1 MIISGYVYKFG
12 EKIGNSDLS
21 FDKDAICLWFYEK
34 AICRPTTIFCLPIY
48 PEMYHLY
55 DTADAIGVCRFQIKD
70 DGIYCNMTTLD
81 TPHGRNISSL
91 SDDEI
96 KKNLRFGFQVVYSS
110 GDTKGNKIC
119 KMETFEIPYITL
131 TSSNI
136 KNPVEE
142 IERN

>member
-34 AICRPTTIFCLPIY
+34 AICRPTTIFCLSIY
-48 PEMYHLY
+48 PEMHHLY
-55 DTADAIGVCRFQIKD
+55 GTADAIGVCRFQIKD
-70 DGIYCNMTTLD
+70 DGIYCNVTTLD

-96 KKNLRFGFQVVYSS
+96 KKNFRFGFQVVYSS
-110 GDTKGNKIC
+110 GDTKDDKIC
-119 KMETFEIPYITL
+119 KMKTFEIPYITL
-131 TSSNI
+131 TSDNI
-136 KNPVEE
+136 KNPVEK
-142 IERN
+142 IERV

>member
-12 EKIGNSDLS
+12 NKIGNSNLS

-34 AICRPTTIFCLPIY
+34 VMCRHTTIFCLPIY

-55 DTADAIGVCRFQIKD
+55 NAADAIGVCSFQIKD
-70 DGIYCNMTTLD
+70 DGIYCNVTTLD
-81 TPHGRNISSL
+81 VPCGRNISSL

-96 KKNLRFGFQVVYSS
+96 KKSLRFGFQVVYSS
-110 GDTKGNKIC
+110 ADIKDDKIC
-119 KMETFEIPYITL
+119 EMGTFEIPYITL

-142 IERN
+142 IER